1 MEHWLKLWGKHLQK
15 QPEIVKPCSS
25 TQFANVLIKLQS
37 WLYSV
42 LDENNILAHNGLTSI
57 TFYCLSCSE
66 VTKNESEEMSNNQVR
81 CKWMSLDGWS
91 LVPWEPLLSRVVS
104 GTCKLISF
112 FTMLVHKLGKS
123 ASNLYSQMKT
133 LFLNL
138 ICGCPA
144 SDCQKMVKDKSW
156 VTKIIGLEV
165 IPTAIIRLSTNLKT
179 RGSWGN
185 KVIFACRDNGLLP
198 FHSPGH
204 SHLRLPHSV
213 HSTLG
218 TLFFEGWILAVHSGI
233 TWMLVP
239 ACLIYVNW
247 RTFVSQHLY

>member
-1 MEHWLKLWGKHLQK
+1 M
-15 QPEIVKPCSS
+15 
-25 TQFANVLIKLQS
+25 
-37 WLYSV
+37 
-42 LDENNILAHNGLTSI
+42 LDENNILAHNRLTSV

-66 VTKNESEEMSNNQVR
+66 VTKNEGEEMSNNQVR
-81 CKWMSLDGWS
+81 CKGMSLDGWS
-91 LVPWEPLLSRVVS
+91 LVPWEPLLSRVIS

-112 FTMLVHKLGKS
+112 FTMLVHELGKS
-123 ASNLYSQMKT
+123 ANNLHSQMKI
-133 LFLNL
+133 LLLNL
-138 ICGCPA
+138 VCGCPA
-144 SDCQKMVKDKSW
+144 SSCQKMVKDKSLM
-156 VTKIIGLEV
+156 TKIIGLEV
-165 IPTAIIRLSTNLKT
+165 IPTAITRSSTNLLKR

-185 KVIFACRDNGLLP
+185 KVIFACRDNGVLP

-204 SHLRLPHSV
+204 SHFRLPHSV

-218 TLFFEGWILAVHSGI
+218 ALFFESWVLAVHSGI